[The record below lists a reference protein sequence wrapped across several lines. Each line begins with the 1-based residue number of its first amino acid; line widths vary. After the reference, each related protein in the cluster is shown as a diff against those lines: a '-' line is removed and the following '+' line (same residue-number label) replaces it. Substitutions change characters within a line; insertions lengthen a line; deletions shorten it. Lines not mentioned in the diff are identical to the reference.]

1 MNKLKA
7 YDKLCNFVRPG
18 SVWRNC
24 ILSETSQ
31 VFVRDSLAFC
41 TSKGLNSVLSETSC
55 PKPLESEQVFVWNLW
70 QPYRA
75 PPVTLYFHKYT
86 VYSTVQASKHKMT
99 WFFCSQNQEWAM
111 CALKQ
116 TVTKAGGCLFL
127 WSDSIPKHAS
137 LKNVL
142 IDLWNKYNLRDC
154 PSLR

>member
-7 YDKLCNFVRPG
+7 YDKLCVILYDPDRFGGTAFVRNFSSFCPRQPC
-18 SVWRNC
+18 VWYQQRAELGFVRNL
-24 ILSETSQ
+24 LSETSG
-31 VFVRDSLAFC
+31 VRTSFC
-41 TSKGLNSVLSETSC
+41 
-55 PKPLESEQVFVWNLW
+55 PNLW

-75 PPVTLYFHKYT
+75 PLVTLYFHKYT